1 MSDAALTGLLTL
13 LGAVVGGL
21 SSFAAVW
28 IQSRKQDRRERL
40 RHAAE
45 LALADYNFRA
55 KHTDTMAM
63 SVFLAYQV
71 NLMDLIERDK
81 LTPETFRALSADH
94 DELIDT
100 VLAMVKERDAKAKA
114 KKTATDRAYRILTRL
129 PLMNSTPAAFTVR

>member
-13 LGAVVGGL
+13 LGAVVCGL

-129 PLMNSTPAAFTVR
+129 PLVNSTPAAFTVR